1 MGLEPPEDRRQLLLV
16 GDVEGGLAKLYSQVA
31 AQQKKGINFTAL
43 FAVGAFLPAL
53 GDTEAA
59 AVLAEFVSG
68 TRKVPI
74 DTFFID
80 SRSAA
85 FLQAAPDG
93 KQLTEK
99 IHFLGGFGVREL
111 NGLKVAYL
119 SGCYDAATFAKP
131 VEEDGP
137 CFVGAAYTATAVQ
150 KLIKL
155 AKAEASPIDILL
167 TAEWP
172 KGMEERMDESAKP
185 KDPDGQEIEWSKI
198 SSPAI
203 AELCDALE
211 PRYHIFG
218 GADLYYQRAPFQ
230 TKDGGHVCRC
240 IALGRVA
247 SKGKARSAFHG
258 LSLSP
263 AATMPET
270 VLKQRPANTT
280 PNPFVTVTAPS
291 ERESTKRDASAMEEP
306 EEDPIEPDTVFLG
319 RLPANIEEKRIQ
331 AALKH
336 VGKIERVHLA
346 REAGEGSPCKGFG
359 WVTFSTPEEAEAACD
374 LDGMLDCGGRMITIS
389 ISRPKNRDGGPRKK
403 KREIQIVVEPHAD
416 CWFCLVNPKVEKHMI
431 VTATT
436 EVYIATA
443 RGPVNP
449 YHVQILPVKH
459 APCFAACP
467 PELQQ
472 ALQVQLAALR
482 KMFEDAGQ
490 ECLVWERWIP
500 MGSSSANHMQ
510 VQVLPIDKTR
520 AGSDARAALE
530 AAAKQ
535 HLSGAK
541 FKKLSA
547 HTEVA
552 DNLNDDPTT
561 PYIYFEI
568 PGDLTARGRQI
579 ERFLYAAVPG
589 AGPRIPIDFGRQV
602 ACQLLG
608 CDDKVDW
615 RQCQDSKEG
624 EKKLAVTLR
633 ELFKPFQVKG
643 KPKPKSG

>member
-1 MGLEPPEDRRQLLLV
+1 MGLEPEDRKRLLLV

-31 AQQKKGINFTAL
+31 AQQKKVGDFTAL
-43 FAVGAFLPAL
+43 FAVGGFLPAL
-53 GDTEAA
+53 GDSEAG

-68 TRKVPI
+68 TRQVPI
-74 DTFFID
+74 ETYFID

-93 KQLTEK
+93 KKLCEK
-99 IHFLGGFGVREL
+99 IQFLGGLGVREL
-111 NGLKVAYL
+111 HGLKVAYL
-119 SGCYDAATFAKP
+119 SGCYDAATYAKP
-131 VEEDGP
+131 AEDDGP
-137 CFVGAAYTATAVQ
+137 CFVGSAYTTTAVQ

-155 AKAEASPIDILL
+155 AKAEGSPIDILL

-172 KGMEERMDESAKP
+172 RGMEERMDEAEKP
-185 KDPDGQEIEWSKI
+185 KDPDGQEIEWTKI

-218 GADLYYQRAPFQ
+218 TADLYYQRAPFQ
-230 TKDGGHVCRC
+230 TKEAGHVCRC
-240 IALGRVA
+240 ISLGRVA
-247 SKGKARSAFHG
+247 SKGKARTAFHG

-263 AATMPET
+263 AASMPET
-270 VLKQRPANTT
+270 ALKQRPANTT
-280 PNPFVTVTAPS
+280 PNPFATLAAPS
-291 ERESTKRDASAMEEP
+291 ERESTKRDAAAMEEP
-306 EEDPIEPDTVFLG
+306 EDPIEPDTVFLG
-319 RLPANIEEKRIQ
+319 RLPPNIEEKRIQ

-336 VGKIERVHLA
+336 VGTIERVHLA

-359 WVTFSTPEEAEAACD
+359 WVTFSSPEEAEAACD
-374 LDGMLDCGGRMITIS
+374 LSELLECGGRMITIS
-389 ISRPKNRDGGPRKK
+389 ISRPKARADGAPRKK
-403 KREIQIVVEPHAD
+403 KKEIQIVVEPHAD

-510 VQVLPIDKTR
+510 VQVLPIDKAR
-520 AGSDARAALE
+520 AGSEARAALE

-535 HLSGAK
+535 HLAGAT
-541 FKKLSA
+541 FKKVSA

-552 DNLNDDPTT
+552 ENLNDDPTT
-561 PYIYFEI
+561 PYIYFEL
-568 PGDLTARGRQI
+568 PGDLSARGRQI
-579 ERFLYAAVPG
+579 ERFLYAALPG
-589 AGPRIPIDFGRQV
+589 VGPRIPINFGRQV

-608 CDDKVDW
+608 CEDKVDW
-615 RQCQDSKEG
+615 RGCQDSKEG
-624 EKKLAVTLR
+624 EKQLAVTLR
-633 ELFKPFQVKG
+633 ALFKPFQVKA
-643 KPKPKSG
+643 KPKEKSAQ

>member
-1 MGLEPPEDRRQLLLV
+1 MDERRRLLLV
-16 GDVEGGLAKLYSQVA
+16 GDVEGGLAKLYSQVET
-31 AQQKKGINFTAL
+31 QQKKVGAFNAL

-53 GDTEAA
+53 GDSESG

-74 DTFFID
+74 ETFFID

-85 FLQAAPDG
+85 FLQAAPEG
-93 KQLTEK
+93 KQLCEK
-99 IHFLGGFGVREL
+99 IHFLGGLGVREL
-111 NGLKVAYL
+111 HGLRVAYL
-119 SGCYDAATFAKP
+119 SGCYDGATYAKP
-131 VEEDGP
+131 AEEGGA
-137 CFVGAAYTATAVQ
+137 CFVGSAYTATAV
-150 KLIKL
+150 KRLIKL
-155 AKAEASPIDILL
+155 AQAEEAPIDVLL

-172 KGMEERMDESAKP
+172 RGMEERVEEAERP
-185 KDPDGQEIEWSKI
+185 KDPDGHEIDWAKI
-198 SSPAI
+198 SSPAV
-203 AELCDALE
+203 AELCVALE

-218 GADLYYQRAPFQ
+218 GADLFYQRAPFQ
-230 TKDGGHVCRC
+230 TKDAGHVCRC
-240 IALGRVA
+240 IALGKVA
-247 SKGKARSAFHG
+247 SKGKARTAFHG

-263 AATMPET
+263 AAAMPET
-270 VLKQRPANTT
+270 ALKQRPANTT
-280 PNPFVTVTAPS
+280 PNPFAAPVVAGGGADG
-291 ERESTKRDASAMEEP
+291 EGDEKGTKRDAAAME

-319 RLPANIEEKRIQ
+319 RLPPNIEEKRIQ
-331 AALKH
+331 AAFKH

-346 REAGEGSPCKGFG
+346 REAGEGTACKGFG
-359 WVTFSTPEEAEAACD
+359 WVTFSTPEEAEAAVEM
-374 LDGMLDCGGRMITIS
+374 DGMLECGGRMITIS
-389 ISRPKNRDGGPRKK
+389 ISRPKARADGGPRKK

-467 PELQQ
+467 PDLQQ
-472 ALQVQLAALR
+472 ALQVQLVALR
-482 KMFEDAGQ
+482 KMFADAGQ

-500 MGSSSANHMQ
+500 MGMSSANHMQ
-510 VQVLPIDKTR
+510 VQVLPIDKSR
-520 AGSDARAALE
+520 CGSEARGALE

-535 HLSGAK
+535 HLAGAT
-541 FKKLSA
+541 FKKVSA
-547 HTEVA
+547 HTDVV

-568 PGDLTARGRQI
+568 PGDLSARGRVT
-579 ERFLYAAVPG
+579 ERFLYAALPG
-589 AGPRIPIDFGRQV
+589 KPRIPINFGRQV
-602 ACQLLG
+602 ACHLLG
-608 CDDKVDW
+608 CEDKVDW

-643 KPKPKSG
+643 KPKSK